1 MDQATPQAKPQER
14 VGESE
19 LDRLSAAL
27 SDDVRA
33 RIQSIADCY
42 DEDKVRAEE
51 GALRERFRTFF
62 EDSLQWAA
70 VEAKKA
76 DPSKSQSPPRAAE
89 VQKTARA
96 ALRDVQANLIDFAI
110 CYMHINRFMTLVRD
124 EMRREEGRSPLIAA
138 TGTVKWTSDTG
149 VMMGRHKKRKGEI
162 AAFMARDGAVDPI
175 FDVLGPAMESFRTAL
190 MAAADRDGAQRLD
203 TALRSAL
210 RTANITRAKAV
221 LSEAE
226 NLPTRFSI
234 DRKGAE
240 NAVREATAAMRH
252 ALPLIEDNIEA
263 LRGPDGRLFLTR
275 QEMMLLRTTMED
287 EVRRINAAIV
297 KYNLPY
303 MAYKLD
309 TLAWLKDKL
318 LVMGTLD
325 GLIGLYRHL
334 LHGIARPI
342 TNQNALREYEGN
354 VVQRILYLNT
364 GQFAEIEKIAAEAR
378 KTVDEF
384 RTARATYTETIANFD
399 PTTLQEGEEP

>member
-1 MDQATPQAKPQER
+1 MDQANPQARPQER

-27 SDDVRA
+27 SDEIRT

-42 DEDKVRAEE
+42 DEDTVRAEE
-51 GALRERFRTFF
+51 QSLRLRFHDFF
-62 EDSLQWAA
+62 EASLHWAA
-70 VEAKKA
+70 AEAKKSGGA
-76 DPSKSQSPPRAAE
+76 KSAALPRAAE
-89 VQKTARA
+89 IQKTARA
-96 ALRDVQANLIDFAI
+96 ALRDVQTNLIDFAI

-124 EMRREEGRSPLIAA
+124 EIRREEGRSPLIAA

-149 VMMGRHKKRKGEI
+149 VMMGRHRKRKSEI
-162 AAFMARDGAVDPI
+162 AAFMADSEAANAL
-175 FDVLGPAMESFRTAL
+175 FDTIAPAMESFRTAL
-190 MAAADRDGAQRLD
+190 MAATDRAGAQRLD

-210 RTANITRAKAV
+210 RSGNITRAQGV
-221 LSEAE
+221 LAEAAKIQA
-226 NLPTRFSI
+226 RFSI

-240 NAVREATAAMRH
+240 NALDEAIAAMRR
-252 ALPLIEDNIEA
+252 ALPLIESNIGA
-263 LRGPDGRLFLTR
+263 LSDPDGRLFLTR
-275 QEMMLLRTTMED
+275 QEMMLVRATMED
-287 EVRRINAAIV
+287 EVRRINAAVV

-303 MAYKLD
+303 MTYKLD

-342 TNQNALREYEGN
+342 TSTDFLRDYEGN
-354 VVQRILYLNT
+354 VVQRIVYLNA

-378 KTVDEF
+378 KTVEEF
-384 RTARATYTETIANFD
+384 RTARATYNETIAEFD
-399 PTTLQEGEEP
+399 PAALQEGEAP